1 MTVVHEIKLSFIE
14 DQILRYFAPLLEKEV
29 PEAVEIIVFGSRAR
43 GDSSEESDLD
53 IAIILDIP
61 EVPLNVW
68 KRIWDIKWRVL
79 ESLQAEEFPLSLNI
93 IRLNELV
100 SRDSGVEKSIKTEGR
115 VVWRRKN
122 Y

>member
-1 MTVVHEIKLSFIE
+1 MTGVHEIKLSFIE